1 MILMTVLNVIIHGCV
16 VGSRVVMALFAIKL
30 GASPFE
36 IGIMI
41 ALYSVPPLCLGV
53 YTGRITDRY
62 GVHKPMVLGA
72 VLCISG
78 LLLPVLWPAIVPLYF
93 SATILGLSF
102 MFRSEEHT
110 SELQSH

>member
-62 GVHKPMVLGA
+62 GVHKQIGRAHV
-72 VLCISG
+72 
-78 LLLPVLWPAIVPLYF
+78 
-93 SATILGLSF
+93 
-102 MFRSEEHT
+102 
-110 SELQSH
+110 